1 MVANKIQQHSSKVM
15 LHVRAGLITGIQGYF
30 STCDLDTIKH
40 IIRGKDNHHLVI
52 SVDGAKLFSSFLK
65 QAVLFLA

>member
-1 MVANKIQQHSSKVM
+1 MLANKIQQHSRKVM

-40 IIRGKDNHHLVI
+40 INRGKDNHHLLI
-52 SVDGAKLFSSFLK
+52 SVDGAKLLVPF
-65 QAVLFLA
+65 